1 MWILKKIFSLK
12 INFQQ
17 TNLNQISCKLEV
29 KYYSNSI
36 MKLKHYIT
44 TLQNWNIFLL
54 AGFEFVANLSIPK
67 YCFTFKHIT
76 IYHIYHIYTLLPKIT
91 SYEYIV
97 MYQRS
102 MVQVFY
108 VYRCTSTA
116 IASYR
121 LVIGRTRQQTSSR
134 SSPSLQASSWGLS
147 RTLQSCRDTQPSPGA
162 VWFGTLDQRET
173 WSYDPTWRL
182 CT

>member
-1 MWILKKIFSLK
+1 M
-12 INFQQ
+12 
-17 TNLNQISCKLEV
+17 
-29 KYYSNSI
+29 
-36 MKLKHYIT
+36 
-44 TLQNWNIFLL
+44 
-54 AGFEFVANLSIPK
+54 
-67 YCFTFKHIT
+67 
-76 IYHIYHIYTLLPKIT
+76 T

-134 SSPSLQASSWGLS
+134 SWPSLQASSWGLS
-147 RTLQSCRDTQPSPGA
+147 RTLQSWRDPQPSPGA
-162 VWFGTLDQRET
+162 LWLGTLDQMET
-173 WSYDPTWRL
+173 
-182 CT
+182 